1 MPKLSARRVDQ
12 KEFLMPIEKNEG
24 SDKEEFEAHLP
35 RDRRR
40 RRCVCL
46 HINVKCVHG
55 CQRGAAWY
63 KAGPTKL
70 EQQWLELR
78 RSFAASGL
86 RTMYGK

>member
-1 MPKLSARRVDQ
+1 M
-12 KEFLMPIEKNEG
+12 
-24 SDKEEFEAHLP
+24 
-35 RDRRR
+35 
-40 RRCVCL
+40 CL
-46 HINVKCVHG
+46 HIKVKCVHG
-55 CQRGAAWY
+55 CQLGAAWY